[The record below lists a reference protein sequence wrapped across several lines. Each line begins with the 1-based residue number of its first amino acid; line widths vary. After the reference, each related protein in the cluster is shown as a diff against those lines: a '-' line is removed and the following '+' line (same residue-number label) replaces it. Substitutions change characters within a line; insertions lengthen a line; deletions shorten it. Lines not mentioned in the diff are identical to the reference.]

1 MICPV
6 LCTWDKEKNLVGY
19 HIKID
24 SDTSRKK
31 IDRIKLYE
39 ILFDGNKRYTEFPIE
54 IQKIPDPQARRE
66 QLSICPGY
74 TYTLADRNPPRHW
87 WSSHTSAFVGIASFL
102 LGGFC
107 GALLWAASH

>member
-6 LCTWDKEKNLVGY
+6 LCTWDKEKKLVGY

-39 ILFDGNKRYTEFPIE
+39 ILFDKNGNKRYTECPIE
-54 IQKIPDPQARRE
+54 IQEIPNPQAKRKW
-66 QLSICPGY
+66 LSICPGD
-74 TYTLADRNPPRHW
+74 TYHVLA
-87 WSSHTSAFVGIASFL
+87 GIASFL

-107 GALLWAASH
+107 GAVLWAASH